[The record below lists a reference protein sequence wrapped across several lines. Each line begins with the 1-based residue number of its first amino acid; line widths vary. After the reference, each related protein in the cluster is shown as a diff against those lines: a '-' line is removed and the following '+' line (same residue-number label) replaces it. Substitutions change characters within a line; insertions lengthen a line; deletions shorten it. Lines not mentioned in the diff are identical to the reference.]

1 MKLTRYNFAY
11 QFIPMMVNDL
21 KSDFRLIE
29 FLINKTAMQTL
40 AKHIYGDES
49 SNTFDWDQLSIEPH
63 KLNEQYIIVLFVF
76 PEPLMAPEAKFGLII
91 ADCKNDTNPRLQ
103 YYTLEHP
110 GNDEHWF
117 IGSID
122 NNMHIN
128 FGELEDEPNYKNF
141 IAKTFEIFTGKESI

>member
-63 KLNEQYIIVLFVF
+63 KLNEQYIITRCALF
-76 PEPLMAPEAKFGLII
+76 
-91 ADCKNDTNPRLQ
+91 KN
-103 YYTLEHP
+103 
-110 GNDEHWF
+110 
-117 IGSID
+117 
-122 NNMHIN
+122 
-128 FGELEDEPNYKNF
+128 
-141 IAKTFEIFTGKESI
+141 